1 MRLRDLFSIRN
12 EPYCR
17 ILKRVMTSI
26 LSAQKV
32 SKRSLTLNKSFFL
45 SLVIHLCLIFG
56 ITFTTFYKMPL
67 LESSSI
73 INVKFANASEDVIG
87 QEGSSSENI
96 SQNTEESDFLS
107 KKEINENNFQAY
119 KVKKLEANSTVNNEE
134 AMYLNLWQRNI
145 ESSGDKMISATDKI
159 LEDSKVQIMATI
171 DSFGNLIKS
180 EILISSGDRSV
191 DEMAIKILEESAPF
205 APFDPK
211 MLNEYSFL
219 EIVRDWNFSSN

>member
-1 MRLRDLFSIRN
+1 
-12 EPYCR
+12 
-17 ILKRVMTSI
+17 MTSI

-73 INVKFANASEDVIG
+73 INVKFADALEDVIS

>member
-1 MRLRDLFSIRN
+1 
-12 EPYCR
+12 
-17 ILKRVMTSI
+17 MTSI

-45 SLVIHLCLIFG
+45 SLIIHLCLIFG
-56 ITFTTFYKMPL
+56 VTFTTFYKMPL

-73 INVKFANASEDVIG
+73 INVKFANASEDLIG
-87 QEGSSSENI
+87 REGSSSESI
-96 SQNTEESDFLS
+96 SQNTEESDLWS
-107 KKEINENNFQAY
+107 KKEVNENNFQAY
-119 KVKKLEANSTVNNEE
+119 KIKKLEANSTVNNEE

-145 ESSGDKMISATDKI
+145 ESTGDKMISAADKI
-159 LEDSKVQIMATI
+159 LENSKVQIMATI

-180 EILISSGDRSV
+180 EILISSGDISV

>member
-1 MRLRDLFSIRN
+1 
-12 EPYCR
+12 
-17 ILKRVMTSI
+17 MTSI

-107 KKEINENNFQAY
+107 NKEINENNFQAY
-119 KVKKLEANSTVNNEE
+119 KVKKLEDNSTVNNEE

>member
-1 MRLRDLFSIRN
+1 
-12 EPYCR
+12 
-17 ILKRVMTSI
+17 MTSI

-56 ITFTTFYKMPL
+56 ITFTTFYKIPL

-145 ESSGDKMISATDKI
+145 ESSGDKMISASDKI